1 MRLAASI
8 LPVPSFRPWPYAASD
23 LRCQEEDIMQQ
34 HAQSRARSRR
44 WIGRGALVALAGAA
58 VFGVSPAMPALA
70 ASWSSPV
77 DLPGSCGGSV
87 AVNQAGAMAA
97 GGTVKASDGT
107 THVQVCTSANGKTWQ
122 ATDLGQG
129 GNAPTSGRSAV
140 VAVTPAGQTVA
151 VWGNWS
157 CSTCTAVLEAAVHP
171 AGGSWGAPVTLS
183 TNLDLT
189 DGGLVLGVD
198 GSGNVIAGWSA
209 NPGDTTD
216 AVLPAGSSS
225 WGPATTLSIEA
236 SVGPAHSLS
245 LAVNS
250 GGSAIITFNGGLNN
264 LWAVSGTVTGGFSAP
279 VLLASGTGSNH
290 YHQIGTSAVALNNA
304 GQASVVWSV
313 VAGHTG
319 VLTRSPSGAWS
330 TETVLTTRTSSTI
343 TVSTAIDGAGNAIA
357 VFGSSYSWNLAGGS
371 WKTAASLPSGSSG
384 GLAVADQAGTFV
396 YADTTGNAFT
406 FTAGAT
412 SFGTGSGSHGSL
424 GDLKI
429 VPGQAVLLASDAV
442 SAEPVG

>member
-1 MRLAASI
+1 
-8 LPVPSFRPWPYAASD
+8 
-23 LRCQEEDIMQQ
+23 MQ
-34 HAQSRARSRR
+34 HSQSRTRSRR
-44 WIGRGALVALAGAA
+44 WVGRGTLAALAGAA
-58 VFGVSPAMPALA
+58 VFGVSPALPALA
-70 ASWSSPV
+70 ATWSSPV
-77 DLPGSCGGSV
+77 ALPGSCGSSV

-97 GGTVKASDGT
+97 GGTFTASGGT
-107 THVQVCTSANGKTWQ
+107 ANVEVCTSTNGTTWQ

-129 GNAPTSGRSAV
+129 GNTPSSGHRIV

-151 VWGNWS
+151 VWGYWP
-157 CSTCTAVLEAAVHP
+157 CSTCTAAVEAAVHP

-183 TNLDLT
+183 TGLGLDES
-189 DGGLVLGVD
+189 DGGLVIGTD
-198 GSGNVIAGWSA
+198 GSGNVIAGWST
-209 NPGDTTD
+209 NPGDVTD

-225 WGPATTLSIEA
+225 WGPATTLSVEG

-279 VLLASGTGSNH
+279 VMLASGAGSNH
-290 YHQIGTSAVALNNA
+290 YNPIGTSQVALNNA
-304 GQASVVWSV
+304 GQASVAWSV
-313 VAGHTG
+313 LDGQTG
-319 VLTRSPSGAWS
+319 VLTRSPSGAW
-330 TETVLTTRTSSTI
+330 TDTILTTRTAPAI

-357 VFGSSYSWNLAGGS
+357 VFGSSYTWHLAGGS
-371 WKTAASLPSGSSG
+371 WQTPVALPSGSSG
-384 GLAVADQAGTFV
+384 GLVVADPAGTFV

-412 SFGTGSGSHGSL
+412 SFGTGSGSHTSL

-429 VPGQAVLLASDAV
+429 VPGQAVLLAADAV
-442 SAEPVG
+442 SAQPVS

>member
-1 MRLAASI
+1 M
-8 LPVPSFRPWPYAASD
+8 
-23 LRCQEEDIMQQ
+23 Q
-34 HAQSRARSRR
+34 HAQSRTRSRR

-58 VFGVSPAMPALA
+58 VFGVWPVLPALA

-77 DLPGSCGGSV
+77 ALPGSCGNSV
-87 AVNQAGAMAA
+87 AVSQDGAMAA
-97 GGTVKASDGT
+97 GGTFTASDGT
-107 THVQVCTSANGKTWQ
+107 THVQVCTSTNGKTWQ

-129 GNAPTSGRSAV
+129 GNTPSSGHRIA

-151 VWGNWS
+151 VWGNWP
-157 CSTCTAVLEAAVHP
+157 CSTCTAVVEAAVHP
-171 AGGSWGAPVTLS
+171 AGGSWGTPVTLS
-183 TNLDLT
+183 TGLGLAES
-189 DGGLVLGVD
+189 DGGLVIGTD
-198 GSGNVIAGWSA
+198 GAGNVIAGWST

-225 WGPATTLSIEA
+225 WGPATTLLIEG

-279 VLLASGTGSNH
+279 VMLASGAGSNH
-290 YHQIGTSAVALNNA
+290 YNRIGTSEVALNNA
-304 GQASVVWSV
+304 GQASVAWSV
-313 VAGHTG
+313 LDGQTG
-319 VLTRSPSGAWS
+319 LLTRSPSGAW
-330 TETVLTTRTSSTI
+330 TDKIVITRSAPALA
-343 TVSTAIDGAGNAIA
+343 VSTAIDGAGNAIA
-357 VFGSSYSWNLAGGS
+357 VFGSSYSWDLAGGS
-371 WKTAASLPSGSSG
+371 WQTAAALPSGSSG
-384 GLAVADQAGTFV
+384 GLAVADPAGTFV
-396 YADTTGNAFT
+396 YADSTGNAFT

-442 SAEPVG
+442 SAEPVS

>member
-1 MRLAASI
+1 M
-8 LPVPSFRPWPYAASD
+8 
-23 LRCQEEDIMQQ
+23 Q
-34 HAQSRARSRR
+34 HAQSHTRSLR
-44 WIGRGALVALAGAA
+44 WIGRGALALLAGLVA
-58 VFGVSPAMPALA
+58 FGVSPALPALA
-70 ASWSSPV
+70 GTWSAPV
-77 DLPGSCGGSV
+77 QLPGSCGSSV

-97 GGTVKASDGT
+97 GGTFTASDGT
-107 THVQVCTSANGKTWQ
+107 THVQVCTSPNGKTWQ

-129 GNAPTSGRSAV
+129 GNAPSSGHRIV
-140 VAVTPAGQTVA
+140 EAVTPAGQTVA
-151 VWGNWS
+151 VWGNWP
-157 CSTCTAVLEAAVHP
+157 CSTCLAVVEAAVHP
-171 AGGSWGAPVTLS
+171 AGGSWGTPVTLS
-183 TNLDLT
+183 TNLDLS
-189 DGGLVLGVD
+189 DGGLVLGTD
-198 GSGNVIAGWSA
+198 GAGNVIAGWST

-225 WGPATTLSIEA
+225 WGPATTLSIEG

-279 VLLASGTGSNH
+279 VFIASGSGSNH
-290 YHQIGTSAVALNNA
+290 YNPIGTSEVALNNA

-313 VAGHTG
+313 LDGHTG

-330 TETVLTTRTSSTI
+330 GETVLTTRTVPTI

-357 VFGSSYSWNLAGGS
+357 VFGSSYTWDLAGGN
-371 WKTAASLPSGSSG
+371 WKTPASLPSGSSG

-412 SFGTGSGSHGSL
+412 SFGAGSGSHTSL

-429 VPGQAVLLASDAV
+429 VPGQAVMLAADAV
-442 SAEPVG
+442 SAEPVS

>member
-1 MRLAASI
+1 
-8 LPVPSFRPWPYAASD
+8 
-23 LRCQEEDIMQQ
+23 
-34 HAQSRARSRR
+34 
-44 WIGRGALVALAGAA
+44 
-58 VFGVSPAMPALA
+58 
-70 ASWSSPV
+70 
-77 DLPGSCGGSV
+77 
-87 AVNQAGAMAA
+87 MAA
-97 GGTVKASDGT
+97 GGTFTASDGT
-107 THVQVCTSANGKTWQ
+107 THVQVCTSPNGKTWQ

-129 GNAPTSGRSAV
+129 GNAPSSGHRIV
-140 VAVTPAGQTVA
+140 EAVTPAGQTVA
-151 VWGNWS
+151 VWGNWP
-157 CSTCTAVLEAAVHP
+157 CSTCLAVVEAAVHP
-171 AGGSWGAPVTLS
+171 AGGSWGTPVTLS
-183 TNLDLT
+183 TNLDLS
-189 DGGLVLGVD
+189 DGGLVLGTD
-198 GSGNVIAGWSA
+198 GAGNVIAGWST

-225 WGPATTLSIEA
+225 WGPATTLSIEG

-279 VLLASGTGSNH
+279 VFIASGSGSNH
-290 YHQIGTSAVALNNA
+290 YNPIGTSEVALNNA

-313 VAGHTG
+313 LDGHTG

-330 TETVLTTRTSSTI
+330 GETVLTTRTVPTI

-357 VFGSSYSWNLAGGS
+357 VFGSSYTWDLAGGN
-371 WKTAASLPSGSSG
+371 WKTPASLPSGSSG

-412 SFGTGSGSHGSL
+412 SFGAGSGSHTSL

-429 VPGQAVLLASDAV
+429 VPGQAVMLAADAV
-442 SAEPVG
+442 SAEPVS

>member
-1 MRLAASI
+1 M
-8 LPVPSFRPWPYAASD
+8 
-23 LRCQEEDIMQQ
+23 Q
-34 HAQSRARSRR
+34 HAQSRPRSLR
-44 WIGRGALVALAGAA
+44 WIGRGALVALAGLVA
-58 VFGVSPAMPALA
+58 FGVSPALPALA

-77 DLPGSCGGSV
+77 QLPGSCGSSV

-97 GGTVKASDGT
+97 GGTFTASDGT
-107 THVQVCTSANGKTWQ
+107 THVQVCTSPNGKTWQ

-129 GNAPTSGRSAV
+129 GNAPRSGRRIA

-151 VWGNWS
+151 LWGYWP
-157 CSTCTAVLEAAVHP
+157 CSTCLAVVEAAVHP

-183 TNLDLT
+183 TNLDLS
-189 DGGLVLGVD
+189 DGGLVIGTD
-198 GSGNVIAGWSA
+198 GAGNVIAGWST

-225 WGPATTLSIEA
+225 WGPATTLSIEG

-250 GGSAIITFNGGLNN
+250 GGSAIMTFNGGLNN

-279 VLLASGTGSNH
+279 VFIASGAGSNH
-290 YHQIGTSAVALNNA
+290 YNPVGTSEVALNNA
-304 GQASVVWSV
+304 GQASVAWSV
-313 VAGHTG
+313 LDGHTG

-330 TETVLTTRTSSTI
+330 TETVLTTRTVPAI

-357 VFGSSYSWNLAGGS
+357 VFGSSYTWDLAGGS
-371 WKTAASLPSGSSG
+371 WKTPAPLPSGSSG
-384 GLAVADQAGTFV
+384 GLAVADPAGTFV

-406 FTAGAT
+406 FTVGAT
-412 SFGTGSGSHGSL
+412 SFGAGRGSHGSL
-424 GDLKI
+424 ADLKI
-429 VPGQAVLLASDAV
+429 VPGQAVLLATNAV
-442 SAEPVG
+442 SAEPVS